1 MIANELALPSSAA
14 ATVVADVARFGTVRV
29 ETGGFLLAPRDSDA
43 VTVVALAGG
52 AGIVRRRD
60 LFQISD
66 LALDRLFAHADKHD
80 LWIPAQFH
88 SHGLGAFMSECDV
101 EHGLSVAGFV
111 TTIVPY
117 FSAPPA
123 DPADWGWWHYDGEW
137 APIAAPRATTA
148 PATVIRFDE
157 DGVGEA

>member
-1 MIANELALPSSAA
+1 MIANELALPRSAA
-14 ATVVADVARFGTVRV
+14 ATVVAEVARFGTVRV

-43 VTVVALAGG
+43 VTIVALAGTV
-52 AGIVRRRD
+52 GIVRRRD

-66 LALDRLFAHADKHD
+66 LALDRVFSYADEHD

-88 SHGLGAFMSECDV
+88 SHGMAAFMSECDV

-117 FSAPPA
+117 FAAPPA
-123 DPADWGWWHYDGEW
+123 DPAGWGWWRYQGEW
-137 APIAAPRATTA
+137 TPISPPRTTTA
-148 PATVIRFDE
+148 HVTVICFDE
-157 DGVGEA
+157 DNVGED